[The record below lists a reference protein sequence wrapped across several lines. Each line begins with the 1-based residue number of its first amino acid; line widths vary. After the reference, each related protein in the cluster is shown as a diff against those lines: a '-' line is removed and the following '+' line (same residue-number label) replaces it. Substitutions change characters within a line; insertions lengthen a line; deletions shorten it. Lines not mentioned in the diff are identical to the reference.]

1 MIPKGHRLTRR
12 EVDSLF
18 TSQTTSEKRSSP
30 RRILHTPSF
39 FIVAEPSEVFKAGV
53 AVPKKVF
60 KRAVDRNALRRGV
73 FDALREVGFLSL
85 PYAMLISVK
94 KGSSTLT
101 RKDVLDEL
109 TELYAKLNRSE

>member
-1 MIPKGHRLTRR
+1 MIPKDHRLTRR

-18 TSQTTSEKRSSP
+18 TPQSLVEKTVSP

-39 FIVAEPSEVFKAGV
+39 FIVAEPSKVFKAGV

-73 FDALREVGFLSL
+73 FDALREIGFLSL
-85 PYAMLISVK
+85 PYSILVSVK
-94 KGSSTLT
+94 KGTSSLT
-101 RKDVLDEL
+101 KKEMLDEL
-109 TELYAKLNRSE
+109 TELYVKLNDSK